1 VKPAA
6 RLRALIANQAPVVA
20 PGAFNALFAR
30 LIAEAGFPAV
40 YLSGAGVANSLLGR
54 PDIGLVTMNEMV
66 MIGERVCDVVDIP
79 VIADGDTGYGGV
91 HNVART
97 IRAYERAGI
106 AAIQLEDQVFPKK
119 CGHFEGKEVVPTEQM
134 LQRID
139 AALEARSD
147 EDGILIIARTDA
159 RAPLGFDEALE
170 RARLYGEAGA
180 DILFVEAPQT
190 VQELERVGTELGEW
204 PLLANMV
211 EFGKTPQLP
220 ASRLGDLGF
229 SLVITPGSITRVTT
243 KAAEGLLTELAETG
257 TTAGYLDR
265 MKSFSAVND
274 MLGLPEANAW
284 EAEVAA
290 RAAGRYRERTDPP
303 ASSES
308 G

>member
-1 VKPAA
+1 MKPAA
-6 RLRALIANQAPVVA
+6 RLRQLIETEAPVVA

-66 MIGERVCDVVDIP
+66 MIGERICDVVDIP

-119 CGHFEGKEVVPTEQM
+119 CGHFEGKEVVPVDQM
-134 LQRID
+134 LQRIE
-139 AALEARSD
+139 AALDARSD

-159 RAPLGFDEALE
+159 RAPIGFDEALE

-190 VQELERVGTELGEW
+190 RDELARVGDELGAW

-211 EFGKTPQLP
+211 EFGKTPLLP
-220 ASRLGDLGF
+220 AAELGELGF
-229 SLVITPGSITRVTT
+229 SVVISPGSITRVTT
-243 KAAEGLLTELAETG
+243 RAAEQVLAELAEVG
-257 TTAGYLDR
+257 TTKAHMDR
-265 MKSFSAVND
+265 MKSFGAVNE

-284 EAEVAA
+284 EADIAA
-290 RAAGRYRERTDPP
+290 RAARRMED
-303 ASSES
+303 
-308 G
+308 

>member
-1 VKPAA
+1 MKPTA
-6 RLRALIANQAPVVA
+6 RLRALIETQAPVVA
-20 PGAFNALFAR
+20 PGAYNALFAR
-30 LIAEAGFPAV
+30 LIAAAGFPAV

-66 MIGERVCDVVDIP
+66 MIGERICDVVDVP

-119 CGHFEGKEVVPTEQM
+119 CGHFDGKEVVPTEQM

-139 AALEARSD
+139 AARDARAD

-190 VQELERVGTELGEW
+190 VEELGRIGGELADW

-211 EFGKTPQLP
+211 EFGKTPLLP
-220 ASRLGDLGF
+220 AAELGKLGF
-229 SLVITPGSITRVTT
+229 SVVIAPGSITRATT
-243 KAAEGLLTELAETG
+243 KAAEDVLAELATAG
-257 TTAGYLDR
+257 TTAAYLDR
-265 MKSFSAVND
+265 MKSFSEVND
-274 MLGLPEANAW
+274 MLGLPDANNW
-284 EAEVAA
+284 EADLA
-290 RAAGRYRERTDPP
+290 RR
-303 ASSES
+303 SSRHLEARDD
-308 G
+308 

>member
-1 VKPAA
+1 MTPAA
-6 RLRALIANQAPVVA
+6 RLRDLIQTAGPVVA
-20 PGAFNALFAR
+20 PGAFNPLFA
-30 LIAEAGFPAV
+30 LMIAEAGFPAV

-66 MIGERVCDVVDIP
+66 MIGERMCEVVDIP

-119 CGHFEGKEVVPTEQM
+119 CGHFEGKEVVPVEQM

-139 AALEARSD
+139 AALDARSTD
-147 EDGILIIARTDA
+147 DGILIIARTDA
-159 RAPLGFDEALE
+159 RAPLGLDEAVR

-190 VQELERVGTELGEW
+190 VEELGRVGRDLGEW
-204 PLLANMV
+204 PLVANMV
-211 EFGKTPQLP
+211 EFGKTPLVP
-220 ASRLGDLGF
+220 AAELGELGF
-229 SLVITPGSITRVTT
+229 SVVITPGSITRATT
-243 KAAEGLLTELAETG
+243 KAAEDVLAELATAG

-265 MKSFSAVND
+265 MKSFGAVNEI
-274 MLGLPEANAW
+274 LGLPDANAW
-284 EAEVAA
+284 EADVA
-290 RAAGRYRERTDPP
+290 ERTTRWYEARDG
-303 ASSES
+303 ES
-308 G
+308 

>member
-1 VKPAA
+1 
-6 RLRALIANQAPVVA
+6 
-20 PGAFNALFAR
+20 
-30 LIAEAGFPAV
+30 
-40 YLSGAGVANSLLGR
+40 
-54 PDIGLVTMNEMV
+54 
-66 MIGERVCDVVDIP
+66 VVDIP

-119 CGHFEGKEVVPTEQM
+119 CGHFEGKEVVPAELM
-134 LQRID
+134 LQRIE
-139 AALEARSD
+139 AALDARAH

-159 RAPLGFDEALE
+159 RAPIGLDEALR

-190 VQELERVGTELGEW
+190 VEELRLVGQELAEW

-211 EFGKTPQLP
+211 EFGKTPLLP
-220 ASRLGDLGF
+220 AAQLGELGF
-229 SLVITPGSITRVTT
+229 SVVITPGTITRATT
-243 KAAEGLLTELAETG
+243 KSAEDVLAELAATG

-265 MKSFSAVND
+265 MKSFGAVND

-284 EAEVAA
+284 EADLA
-290 RAAGRYRERTDPP
+290 ERTSHQHEERRSQS
-303 ASSES
+303 AGNGS
-308 G
+308 